1 MRPQEI
7 LGMVEEA
14 AGTRMFE
21 EQKDKAKKKMGK
33 KEKSVLEYKATLQEE
48 INPKLE
54 KLRNEKR
61 SFIQFQKSV
70 SELERTAR
78 ILHALE
84 WTTYR
89 DRMHEKQEE
98 IEAKQKDIKRVESEK
113 KQAIKDGEAAEK
125 EIVKVSKKRDAEM
138 SKGGKLKQL
147 QDEAS
152 ALGKVVAKI
161 RTQAEIKVATIKDEE
176 AKIKTYEAR
185 LKEVRFTS
193 LYLYK
198 LLTTILAGC
207 LPDRKTQRG
216 RESCCSTPESQ
227 RRTYRLGN

>member
-21 EQKDKAKKKMGK
+21 EQKDKARKKMGK
-33 KEKSVLEYKATLQEE
+33 KEKSIQEYKTTLQEE
-48 INPKLE
+48 INPKLD

-61 SFIQFQKSV
+61 SYIQYQKSV
-70 SELERTAR
+70 SELDRTAL

-89 DRMHEKQEE
+89 ARMHEKQEE
-98 IEAKQKDIKRVESEK
+98 IEEKQKDIKRVEGEK

-125 EIVKVSKKRDAEM
+125 EVAKVSKKRDAEM
-138 SKGGKLKQL
+138 SKGGRLKQL
-147 QDEAS
+147 QDEVS

-161 RTQAEIKVATIKDEE
+161 RTQAEIKVTTIKDEE

-185 LKEVRFTS
+185 LKEVHLTS
-193 LYLYK
+193 LVFVLVTNHN
-198 LLTTILAGC
+198 L
-207 LPDRKTQRG
+207 
-216 RESCCSTPESQ
+216 SSTH
-227 RRTYRLGN
+227 L

>member
-21 EQKDKAKKKMGK
+21 EQKDKARKRMGK
-33 KEKSVLEYKATLQEE
+33 KEKSILEYKATLQEE

-61 SFIQFQKSV
+61 SFIQFQKSA

-84 WTTYR
+84 WRTQQ
-89 DRMHEKQEE
+89 DRVHEKQEE
-98 IEAKQKDIKRVESEK
+98 IEGKQSEIKQVEAEK

-125 EIVKVSKKRDAEM
+125 EVVKVTKKRDAEV

-147 QDEAS
+147 QDVAS
-152 ALGKVVAKI
+152 ELGKVVAKI

-176 AKIKTYEAR
+176 AKIKAYEAQI
-185 LKEVRFTS
+185 KEVRVTS
-193 LYLYK
+193 FVS
-198 LLTTILAGC
+198 LTNC
-207 LPDRKTQRG
+207 
-216 RESCCSTPESQ
+216 
-227 RRTYRLGN
+227 

>member
-21 EQKDKAKKKMGK
+21 EQKDKARKRMGK
-33 KEKSVLEYKATLQEE
+33 KEKRILEYKAILQEE

-84 WTTYR
+84 WKTYQ
-89 DRMHEKQEE
+89 DRVHEKQEE
-98 IEAKQKDIKRVESEK
+98 IEGKQSEIKQVEAEK

-125 EIVKVSKKRDAEM
+125 EVVKVTKKRDAEV

-147 QDEAS
+147 QDVAS
-152 ALGKVVAKI
+152 ELGKVVAKI

-176 AKIKTYEAR
+176 AKIKAYEAQI
-185 LKEVRFTS
+185 KEVRVTS
-193 LYLYK
+193 FVS
-198 LLTTILAGC
+198 LTNC
-207 LPDRKTQRG
+207 
-216 RESCCSTPESQ
+216 
-227 RRTYRLGN
+227 

>member
-21 EQKDKAKKKMGK
+21 EQKDKARKRMGK
-33 KEKSVLEYKATLQEE
+33 KEKSILEYKATLQEE

-61 SFIQFQKSV
+61 SFIQFQKSA

-84 WTTYR
+84 WRTQQ
-89 DRMHEKQEE
+89 DRVHEKQEE
-98 IEAKQKDIKRVESEK
+98 IEGKQSEIKQVEAEK

-125 EIVKVSKKRDAEM
+125 EVVKVTKKRDAEV

-147 QDEAS
+147 QDVAS
-152 ALGKVVAKI
+152 ELGKVVAKI

-176 AKIKTYEAR
+176 AKIKAYEAQI
-185 LKEVRFTS
+185 KEVRVTS
-193 LYLYK
+193 FVS
-198 LLTTILAGC
+198 LTNCWHDL
-207 LPDRKTQRG
+207 
-216 RESCCSTPESQ
+216 SWTP
-227 RRTYRLGN
+227 L

>member
-1 MRPQEI
+1 MCPQEI

-33 KEKSVLEYKATLQEE
+33 KEKSVLEFKATLQEE

-70 SELERTAR
+70 SELEHTAR
-78 ILHALE
+78 VLHALK
-84 WTTYR
+84 WKTYQ
-89 DRMHEKQEE
+89 DWMHEKQEE
-98 IEAKQKDIKRVESEK
+98 IEKKQTEIKQVENEK

-125 EIVKVSKKRDAEM
+125 EVVNVWKKRDAEM
-138 SKGGKLKQL
+138 SKGGRLKQL
-147 QDEAS
+147 QDDAS
-152 ALGKVVAKI
+152 RLGKVVAKI

-176 AKIKTYEAR
+176 AKNKTYEAR
-185 LKEVRFTS
+185 LEEVRVTRFVFCAD
-193 LYLYK
+193 Y
-198 LLTTILAGC
+198 
-207 LPDRKTQRG
+207 
-216 RESCCSTPESQ
+216 
-227 RRTYRLGN
+227 

>member
-21 EQKDKAKKKMGK
+21 EQKDKARKKMGK
-33 KEKSVLEYKATLQEE
+33 KEKSILEYKATLQEE

-61 SFIQFQKSV
+61 SFIQFQKSA

-84 WTTYR
+84 WTTYQ
-89 DRMHEKQEE
+89 DRMHEKQEA
-98 IEAKQKDIKRVESEK
+98 IEEKKKEIKRVENEK
-113 KQAIKDGEAAEK
+113 KQAVKDGEAAEK
-125 EIVKVSKKRDAEM
+125 EVVKVTKKRDAEM
-138 SKGGKLKQL
+138 SKGGRLKQL

-152 ALGKVVAKI
+152 ELGKVVAKI

-185 LKEVRFTS
+185 IKEVFFTVLCS
-193 LYLYK
+193 FR
-198 LLTTILAGC
+198 LLITSSARRLS
-207 LPDRKTQRG
+207 DRKTQRG
-216 RESCCSTPESQ
+216 RTSC
-227 RRTYRLGN
+227 

>member
-21 EQKDKAKKKMGK
+21 EQKDKARKKMGR

-84 WTTYR
+84 WTTSQ
-89 DRMHEKQEE
+89 DRMHAKQEE
-98 IEAKQKDIKRVESEK
+98 IETRQTEIKRAENEK

-125 EIVKVSKKRDAEM
+125 EVVKVSKKRDAEM
-138 SKGGKLKQL
+138 SKGGKLKKL

-152 ALGKVVAKI
+152 ELGKVVAKI
-161 RTQAEIKVATIKDEE
+161 RTQAEIKVTTIKDEE

-185 LKEVRFTS
+185 LKEVRVTYFVF
-193 LYLYK
+193 
-198 LLTTILAGC
+198 ILIADHN
-207 LPDRKTQRG
+207 L
-216 RESCCSTPESQ
+216 SWTP
-227 RRTYRLGN
+227 L